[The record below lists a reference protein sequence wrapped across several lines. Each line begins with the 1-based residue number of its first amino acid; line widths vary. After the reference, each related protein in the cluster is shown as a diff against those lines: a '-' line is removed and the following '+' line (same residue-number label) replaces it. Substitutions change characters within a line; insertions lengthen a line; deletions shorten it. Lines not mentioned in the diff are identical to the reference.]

1 MTSRADTLKIAR
13 ADMVIVGS
21 KIADAQQGRVFGH
34 SAPKIAVRDAVR
46 MMEQTA
52 RRLRTSFGLHEDLR

>member
-13 ADMVIVGS
+13 ADMVVVGS
-21 KIADAQQGRVFGH
+21 KIADAQQGRVFGQPN
-34 SAPKIAVRDAVR
+34 PKITVRDAVR

-52 RRLRTSFGLHEDLR
+52 RRLRKSFGLHELP